1 MCLFWIELFGTN
13 RLFRM
18 NLNELRADLFK
29 SRMKT
34 LTNEKRY
41 KMLYLMANGPM
52 DSNSDLKMTCK
63 LSVIMHGFR
72 SSFYQNALF
81 GI

>member
-1 MCLFWIELFGTN
+1 MCLFWIELCGTN

-34 LTNEKRY
+34 LPNEKRY

-52 DSNSDLKMTCK
+52 DLN
-63 LSVIMHGFR
+63 VIITEMYGFR

>member
-29 SRMKT
+29 LRMKT

-41 KMLYLMANGPM
+41 KML
-52 DSNSDLKMTCK
+52 
-63 LSVIMHGFR
+63 VQWI
-72 SSFYQNALF
+72 
-81 GI
+81 